1 MKHKGIITLLIV
13 ALLMPGFVF
22 AKDSNEVLEDDDFVV
37 VAETHKYYKTVTTID
52 IDQFTNIG
60 KMGSALSNGLSSVT
74 YEVTEEEYN
83 TAKEEDRIVRGNP
96 AVVETTYKHMISSI
110 SANGSYYRYK
120 NILSWKLI
128 PSVRSYDIIAIGF
141 LGTVKPKT
149 LPSFVENYC
158 RPNGYCSTITMDTV
172 QIFTYGAGTSFAL
185 PTGELS
191 SLKQTFWFD
200 VEKNTTNTVTIQKA
214 YGDYAHATSTVGMID
229 ATNYTVSQSA
239 GIVLGS
245 SISSS
250 YDSIPVADAT
260 WYGSW

>member
-1 MKHKGIITLLIV
+1 MKYKGIIVLIAF

-22 AKDSNEVLEDDDFVV
+22 AKENNELPNDDEFVV

-52 IDQFTNIG
+52 MDQFTSIG
-60 KMGSALSNGLSSVT
+60 DMGNALTNGISSVT
-74 YEVTEEEYN
+74 TEVTEEEYN
-83 TAKEEDRIVRGNP
+83 NAREEDRIVRGNP

-120 NILSWKLI
+120 NVLSWKLI

-149 LPSFVENYC
+149 YPSFVEEYC
-158 RPNGYCSTITMDTV
+158 RPNGYCSTITLDTV
-172 QIFTYGAGTSFAL
+172 QIFNYGAGTSFL
-185 PTGELS
+185 VPSGDLS

-200 VEKNTTNTVTIQKA
+200 VEKNTTNTITIQKA
-214 YGDYAHATSTVGMID
+214 YGDYAHATSTVGMMD

-250 YDSIPVADAT
+250 YDSIPVADAS

>member
-1 MKHKGIITLLIV
+1 MKHKGIISLIV
-13 ALLMPGFVF
+13 FALLMPSFVF
-22 AKDSNEVLEDDDFVV
+22 AKDNTEVLNDEDFVL
-37 VAETHKYYKTVTTID
+37 VAETTKYYKTVTTID
-52 IDQFTNIG
+52 MDQFTSIG
-60 KMGSALSNGLSSVT
+60 DMGNALTNGISSVT

-83 TAKEEDRIVRGNP
+83 NAREEDRIVRSNP
-96 AVVETTYKHMISSI
+96 TVIETTYKRMTSSI

-120 NILSWKLI
+120 NVLNWKLI

-149 LPSFVENYC
+149 YPSFVEEYC
-158 RPNGYCSTITMDTV
+158 RPNGYCSTITLDTV
-172 QIFTYGAGTSFAL
+172 QIFNYGAGTSFL
-185 PTGELS
+185 VPSGDLS

-214 YGDYAHATSTVGMID
+214 YGDYAHATSTVGMMD

-250 YDSIPVADAT
+250 YDSIPVADAS